1 MSRGVPVPYLAGV
14 NEDGSDGDVVAE
26 VRPDRALTLGRGS
39 QCPLRMR
46 DPMVSRMHCQV
57 FLSAGGATLTD
68 LESANGTFVNEQQV
82 TSVALRDGDVVRV
95 GDTRLRYRSGKPPAP
110 EARLAPETPSVL
122 PEAPTIEHRAVG
134 GPRFA
139 PEAPS
144 GRHPA
149 DQATRLDIARR
160 TAERPARKSE
170 ALCGSCGRVVSA
182 RELKSGAATNFHG
195 QACCPDCAEKDPLI
209 GKTIAGYRVDAKLG
223 EGAWATTYRAEQ
235 LSMARS
241 VVLRVVKPEIT
252 SAPEVVDAFLASV
265 KRGGQIS
272 HPNLVRVYDIGR
284 AEQHCYVS
292 VEYVDGENL
301 ARIVPRRPG
310 LSIDAA
316 VHLVADVTGA
326 VDVAHRRDVF
336 HRDIRPA
343 NILLNEDRV
352 PKLCGL
358 GFAVSIESAVA
369 AETVRIP
376 HPAEVVAYWAPECL
390 ADPGRASR
398 QADVYALGA
407 VAYGLL
413 AGGAAF
419 AAENPAELLRMIL
432 QVRPRP
438 LDALRSDIPHRLS
451 AVVSK
456 AMAKDPADRYAECR
470 QLASDLRQ
478 SIQ

>member
-1 MSRGVPVPYLAGV
+1 VPYLAGV

-39 QCPLRMR
+39 QCPVRLR

-57 FLSAGGATLTD
+57 FLAGDGVTLTD
-68 LESANGTFVNEQQV
+68 LESANGTSVNEQQV

-95 GDTRLRYRSGKPPAP
+95 GDTRLRYRSGTPPAP
-110 EARLAPETPSVL
+110 EEARLGPETPSVL

-134 GPRFA
+134 GPRVA
-139 PEAPS
+139 PETPS
-144 GRHPA
+144 GRSPA
-149 DQATRLDIARR
+149 DRAARLDIARR
-160 TAERPARKSE
+160 TPERPPKKSE

-182 RELKSGAATNFHG
+182 RELKSGAATDFHG
-195 QACCPDCAEKDPLI
+195 QVCCPDCAEEDPLI

-223 EGAWATTYRAEQ
+223 EGAWASTYRAEQ

-252 SAPEVVDAFLASV
+252 SAPDVVDAFLASV

-284 AEQHCYVS
+284 AEQQCYVS
-292 VEYVDGENL
+292 VEYVDGESA
-301 ARIVPRRPG
+301 ARVAPRRPG

-316 VHLVADVTGA
+316 VHLVADVAGA

-343 NILLNEDRV
+343 NILLNQDRV

-358 GFAVSIESAVA
+358 GFAVSIEGAAA

-407 VAYGLL
+407 VAYTLL
-413 AGGAAF
+413 AGGAPF

-478 SIQ
+478 SIR